1 MNLKEIRK
9 KIDSID
15 GQILQLLN
23 SRMEQVLIAKKFKTE
38 VEDIKREKEILD
50 RIRNR
55 HTGLV
60 QAGFIEKIYNAIIH
74 ESKRLQR
81 DHYDLVAFQ

>member
-23 SRMEQVLIAKKFKTE
+23 SRMEQVLI
-38 VEDIKREKEILD
+38 L
-50 RIRNR
+50 
-55 HTGLV
+55 L
-60 QAGFIEKIYNAIIH
+60 
-74 ESKRLQR
+74 
-81 DHYDLVAFQ
+81 